1 MMLTKKKHQLVTIIL
16 EYQDQPKD
24 TELRLKNTPE
34 LGVCRRKMEMM
45 IVGGVVGK
53 KVQQQ

>member
-16 EYQDQPKD
+16 EHQDQPKD
-24 TELRLKNTPE
+24 TELRLKSTPE

-45 IVGGVVGK
+45 IVGGVAGK

>member
-16 EYQDQPKD
+16 EHQDQPKD